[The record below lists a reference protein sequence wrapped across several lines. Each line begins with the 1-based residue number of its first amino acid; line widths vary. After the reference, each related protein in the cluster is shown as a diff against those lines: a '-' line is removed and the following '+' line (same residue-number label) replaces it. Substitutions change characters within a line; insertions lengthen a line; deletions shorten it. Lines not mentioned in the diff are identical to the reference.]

1 MLQSAVNQER
11 RVPKLIAV
19 TERHFCRDFAK
30 NEIIN
35 IVIKSKPSFTENITR
50 IERVLQENINSAD
63 FPVLIYMV
71 NHTIISREKIDVDQK
86 IIKSEGLNI
95 VEQITQDL
103 LSHLNTLE
111 NIVSEMRGKLIVPLI
126 VPSIRDQAPKNP
138 ISDNYL
144 NHFFFYVIYEN
155 K

>member
-19 TERHFCRDFAK
+19 TERYFCRDFAR

-35 IVIKSKPSFTENITR
+35 FVIKSKSSFTENITR
-50 IERVLQENINSAD
+50 IERVLKENINSAD

-71 NHTIISREKIDVDQK
+71 NHTIISREKLNVDQK

-144 NHFFFYVIYEN
+144 NHFSHHYL
-155 K
+155 